1 MNKNNEPLKLI
12 LEKINE
18 LIKTKTRIIVAIDG
32 MSGSGKTT
40 IAKMISKHLTATVIH
55 MDDFF
60 LRSQQRTKERLQTPG
75 GNIDVERLLDEVVIP
90 IFNGEQFTY
99 KPFDCHT
106 MTFKEEKLITP
117 ANIVILEGSYSC
129 HPKLYSYCDLHIF
142 LHIDRITQI
151 KRILLRSGYDK
162 TTEFINKWIPL
173 ENQYFRHFN
182 ISEKCEL
189 SFHM

>member
-12 LEKINE
+12 LERINE

-40 IAKMISKHLTATVIH
+40 IAEMISKHLTATVIH

-90 IFNGEQFTY
+90 IINGEQFTY
-99 KPFDCHT
+99 NPFDCHT